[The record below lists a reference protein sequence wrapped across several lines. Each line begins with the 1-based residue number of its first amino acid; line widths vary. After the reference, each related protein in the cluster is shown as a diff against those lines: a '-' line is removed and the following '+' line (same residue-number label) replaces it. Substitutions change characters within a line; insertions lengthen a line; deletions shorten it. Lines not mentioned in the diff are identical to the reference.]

1 MDTSGIVSLDALHLI
16 KAKISKFW
24 SWAQE
29 VYLAVEVKFIQTGSL
44 DCKHIKSFIR
54 KLGHRCITKSSQ

>member
-1 MDTSGIVSLDALHLI
+1 MDTSGIVSLDVLHLI

-29 VYLAVEVKFIQTGSL
+29 VEVKFIQTGSI
-44 DCKHIKSFIR
+44 DC
-54 KLGHRCITKSSQ
+54 

>member
-1 MDTSGIVSLDALHLI
+1 MDTSGIVSPDVLHLI

-29 VYLAVEVKFIQTGSL
+29 VYLAVEVKFIHTGSI
-44 DCKHIKSFIR
+44 DC
-54 KLGHRCITKSSQ
+54 